1 MLSKEHKCLVEK
13 GSHHKKNRSNH
24 TFQCNTIT
32 STPKIMNLKR
42 SRNYMKTPRSSKAD
56 SIFSNIYLKTITS
69 APKVDNTPKS
79 PTCLLMGKTSYSG
92 RRVCVISP
100 LRTTAMSSP
109 TRQTNTSSFS
119 FSKSPKREHQIYDT
133 LQPKENY
140 VEIESYVNYKKERY
154 LKERKRYIAN
164 QMKKYEI
171 KMQKYIHNRK
181 ISSSKE

>member
-1 MLSKEHKCLVEK
+1 
-13 GSHHKKNRSNH
+13 
-24 TFQCNTIT
+24 
-32 STPKIMNLKR
+32 
-42 SRNYMKTPRSSKAD
+42 
-56 SIFSNIYLKTITS
+56 
-69 APKVDNTPKS
+69 
-79 PTCLLMGKTSYSG
+79 MGKTSYSG

-181 ISSSKE
+181 ISSSKEQD